1 MIITIKFGRKA
12 RIYQV
17 IREKSIGMGH
27 SEFLCEDGNGG
38 IGTVIINAEVPELA
52 PPKNDKP
59 KVKEVPLESRKTIPS
74 TK

>member
-1 MIITIKFGRKA
+1 MTITIKFGRKD

-27 SEFLCEDGNGG
+27 SEFLCEDADGN

-52 PPKNDKP
+52 PSENDKP
-59 KVKEVPLESRKTIPS
+59 QVKEVPNESRKTIPS
-74 TK
+74 KK